1 MKKKISLKYYR
12 NPTSTEIAEIDY
24 NELHTSH
31 YNKDGLFIRL
41 LGSMEDRIEAYFIR
55 KEWTKINI
63 TTFNKLK
70 DGFEQER
77 TILQDG
83 NSLGGELPKGK
94 QRAEAI

>member
-12 NPTSTEIAEIDY
+12 NPESTEVVEIDY
-24 NELHTSH
+24 NELNQDYYT
-31 YNKDGLFIRL
+31 KAGKRRWL
-41 LGSMEDRIEAYFIR
+41 LGSAEDRIEAYLLR
-55 KEWTKINI
+55 KNWIKVNI

-83 NSLGGELPKGK
+83 DSLGGELPKGK
-94 QRAEAI
+94 QRAASV